1 MRHLVLFIIYA
12 AVLTGC
18 VSYKPDPHL
27 VGHYE
32 APTGEAIDIQLDGR
46 IVYFF
51 HDKVDFIGLMN
62 VEKRKPVVIHV
73 IAPDTSPLVDTK
85 ILFSAD
91 NTEIQVQWPTPIRAS
106 DSSQRPTRY
115 HAK

>member
-1 MRHLVLFIIYA
+1 MRHLVFIIIYA

-18 VSYKPDPHL
+18 VSHKPDPHL

-32 APTGEAIDIQLDGR
+32 APTGEAIDIQLDGK

-51 HDKVDFIGLMN
+51 HDKVDFIGLLN
-62 VEKRKPVVIHV
+62 VENRNPIVVHV
-73 IAPDTSPLVDTK
+73 IAPGAAPLVGTK

-91 NTEIQVQWPTPIRAS
+91 KTEIQVQWPTSTQAS
-106 DSSQRPTRY
+106 NSSQRPTRY
-115 HAK
+115 YAK

>member
-1 MRHLVLFIIYA
+1 MRHLVLIIIYVA
-12 AVLTGC
+12 LLTGC
-18 VSYKPDPHL
+18 VSNRPDPHL

-51 HDKVDFIGLMN
+51 QDKVDFIGMMN
-62 VEKRKPVVIHV
+62 VEKRVPTVVHV
-73 IAPDTSPLVDTK
+73 IAPGDAPLVGTK

-91 NTEIQVQWPTPIRAS
+91 NTEIQVQWPTSIQAPN
-106 DSSQRPTRY
+106 SSQRPTLY
-115 HAK
+115 YAK